1 MTHARRGVRSEGPRY
16 NTRLLRSR
24 ADLAFFF
31 PASHNRS
38 PVWESCQF
46 ARYLDRPFYIT
57 RRCPF
62 TPASG
67 TIGLKDAIHLHRRS
81 LVTPTKYPHAR
92 VKRIIIDWQLII
104 GGRVRRTSR
113 ELRALSSWNGNGKF
127 SSFVART
134 SIFSPS
140 IRGGIS
146 TNFYIFDEIE
156 NREDLWRRIS
166 VVSRRLDRF
175 EKSSVSRDY
184 DGREKS

>member
-62 TPASG
+62 TPPSG

-134 SIFSPS
+134 SIFS
-140 IRGGIS
+140 
-146 TNFYIFDEIE
+146 IE
-156 NREDLWRRIS
+156 FAIH
-166 VVSRRLDRF
+166 SRRDLHELLYLRRDR
-175 EKSSVSRDY
+175 ESRGLVEEDI
-184 DGREKS
+184 GRFA

>member
-62 TPASG
+62 TPPSG

-127 SSFVART
+127 SSART
-134 SIFSPS
+134 SIFS
-140 IRGGIS
+140 
-146 TNFYIFDEIE
+146 IE
-156 NREDLWRRIS
+156 FAIH
-166 VVSRRLDRF
+166 SRRDLHELLYLRRDR
-175 EKSSVSRDY
+175 ESRGLVEEDI
-184 DGREKS
+184 GRFA